1 MARRGRPS
9 SARCAQN
16 LPCRIRC
23 RRGADRSSNR
33 ADPGA
38 GCRAGRR
45 PCVDRT
51 YPPNIG
57 CCRLRDRRR
66 AILPDRR
73 VGICLFVEIVVA
85 AKPLRMIPRLRPL
98 RKLLIPWGSERYEA
112 TARRGC
118 KRIARTVSLPLPYR
132 HRVPSKSDGCSS
144 VACSHRIERGWM
156 HLGSWGWR
164 ERRLPPFDPLS
175 LGYERHPA
183 RLNAPDR
190 PA

>member
-23 RRGADRSSNR
+23 RRGADRSSTR
-33 ADPGA
+33 GSLEA
-38 GCRAGRR
+38 GCPTGHR
-45 PCVDRT
+45 PSVDRNYRPST
-51 YPPNIG
+51 E
-57 CCRLRDRRR
+57 CCRSRDRRR

-73 VGICLFVEIVVA
+73 VGIGLFVEIVVA
-85 AKPLRMIPRLRPL
+85 AKPSRMIPRLRPL
-98 RKLLIPWGSERYEA
+98 RKIINPLGMERYEA
-112 TARRGC
+112 TARRGR